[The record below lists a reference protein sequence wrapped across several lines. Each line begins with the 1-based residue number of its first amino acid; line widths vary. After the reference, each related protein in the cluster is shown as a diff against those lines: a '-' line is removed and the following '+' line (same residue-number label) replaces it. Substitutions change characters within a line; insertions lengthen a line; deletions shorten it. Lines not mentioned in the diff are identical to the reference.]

1 MPHKPEI
8 LSNFYEMRYPMKD
21 LLIVGGGAAG
31 LTAAIYAVRAGVDAL
46 VLEAAQWGG
55 QIAQTAEVEN
65 YPSVP
70 HIPGWELANALHAQ
84 TEALGA
90 EIRIAAV
97 SRLAAENGRF
107 LLETTGG
114 ALHARSVILA
124 NGVARRKLGCP
135 GETEF
140 AGRGVSWC
148 ATCDGAFF
156 RGKDVAV
163 IGGGNAALEEAL
175 HLSQL
180 CRSVTIVNR
189 SEKLRAHQTL
199 QKRAAQR
206 ETIRI
211 LAPWLTEEI
220 VGDTQVRAVRLRHRE
235 SGAEQTLP
243 VDGVFIAIGMEP
255 QNAFCGGLIAT
266 DAQGYFAAGED
277 CRTNVP
283 GAFVAG
289 DCRAK
294 PLRQL
299 VTAMADGAVAATA
312 ATEFLSKSE
321 PVFRK

>member
-1 MPHKPEI
+1 
-8 LSNFYEMRYPMKD
+8 MKD

-31 LTAAIYAVRAGVDAL
+31 LTAAIYAVRIGVDAL

-84 TEALGA
+84 AEALGA

-97 SRLAAENGRF
+97 NRLAAEDGRF
-107 LLETTGG
+107 LLETADG

-124 NGVARRKLGCP
+124 NGVAHRKLGCP

-140 AGRGVSWC
+140 TGRGVSWC

-175 HLSQL
+175 LLSQL
-180 CRSVTIVNR
+180 CRSVTIVSR
-189 SEKLRAHQTL
+189 SEKLRAHQLL
-199 QKRAAQR
+199 QTRAAQR

-220 VGDTQVRAVRLRHRE
+220 AGDTQVRAVRLRHRE

-243 VDGVFIAIGMEP
+243 VDGVFVAIGMEP

-299 VTAMADGAVAATA
+299 VTAMADGAVAATEA
-312 ATEFLSKSE
+312 ADFLSKSE
-321 PVFRK
+321 TVFRI

>member
-1 MPHKPEI
+1 
-8 LSNFYEMRYPMKD
+8 MKD

-84 TEALGA
+84 AEALGA

-97 SRLAAENGRF
+97 NRLAAEDDGRF
-107 LLETTGG
+107 LLETADG

-124 NGVARRKLGCP
+124 NGVAHRKLGCP

-140 AGRGVSWC
+140 TGRGVSWC

-175 HLSQL
+175 LLSQL
-180 CRSVTIVNR
+180 CRSVTIVSR
-189 SEKLRAHQTL
+189 SEKLRAHQLL
-199 QKRAAQR
+199 QTRAAQR

-220 VGDTQVRAVRLRHRE
+220 AGDTQVHAVRLRHRE

-243 VDGVFIAIGMEP
+243 ADGVFVAIGMEP

-312 ATEFLSKSE
+312 AAEFLAQAS
-321 PVFRK
+321 R

>member
-1 MPHKPEI
+1 
-8 LSNFYEMRYPMKD
+8 MKD
-21 LLIVGGGAAG
+21 LLIVGGGTAG

-84 TEALGA
+84 AEALGA

-97 SRLAAENGRF
+97 NRLAAEDDGRF
-107 LLETTGG
+107 LLETADGT
-114 ALHARSVILA
+114 LHARSVILA
-124 NGVARRKLGCP
+124 NGVAHRKLGCP

-140 AGRGVSWC
+140 TGRGVSWC

-175 HLSQL
+175 LLSQL
-180 CRSVTIVNR
+180 CRSVTIVSR
-189 SEKLRAHQTL
+189 SEKLRAHQLL
-199 QKRAAQR
+199 QTRAAQR

-220 VGDTQVRAVRLRHRE
+220 AGDTQVHAVRLRHRE

-243 VDGVFIAIGMEP
+243 VDGVFVAIGMEP
-255 QNAFCGGLIAT
+255 QNAFCGRLIAT

-299 VTAMADGAVAATA
+299 VTAMADGAVAATEA
-312 ATEFLSKSE
+312 ADFLSKSE
-321 PVFRK
+321 TVFRI